1 MRIRPARRDDETT
14 LRTLWDGSNSEL
26 DFLPYEQSVFSSE
39 LLTDSI
45 ALVAEEAGEII
56 GSVYAAT
63 PGVEHGFV
71 FGLYVVPSSRRQG
84 VARSLM
90 AAVGKELRSRGRRV
104 VVLSVDTPNA
114 PARAMYEAMGFVDQ
128 ARILRAEAGDLIR
141 RLP

>member
-1 MRIRPARRDDETT
+1 MRIRPARRDNETT
-14 LRTLWDGSNSEL
+14 LRTLWDDSNSEL

-39 LLTDSI
+39 LLTGSI
-45 ALVAEEAGEII
+45 SLVAEEAGEII

-84 VARSLM
+84 VARALM
-90 AAVGKELRSRGRRV
+90 AAVVKELRSRGRRF
-104 VVLSVDTPNA
+104 VVLSVDTLNA

-141 RLP
+141 RLS

>member
-90 AAVGKELRSRGRRV
+90 AAVGKELRSRGRRF